1 MGSKDQ
7 NQSKGKLKN
16 SWQLKVGRHQE
27 SSEPPIEVM
36 EQHDFMEDVE
46 QQSVSGLEPERRRR
60 TTWNKETNFSR
71 GCN

>member
-7 NQSKGKLKN
+7 KQSKGKLKN
-16 SWQLKVGRHQE
+16 SWQPKVGRHQE

-46 QQSVSGLEPERRRR
+46 QQSVSDLAELRRR
-60 TTWNKETNFSR
+60 TT
-71 GCN
+71 

>member
-1 MGSKDQ
+1 
-7 NQSKGKLKN
+7 
-16 SWQLKVGRHQE
+16 
-27 SSEPPIEVM
+27 M

>member
-7 NQSKGKLKN
+7 IQSKGKLKN
-16 SWQLKVGRHQE
+16 SWQPKVGRHQE

-46 QQSVSGLEPERRRR
+46 QLQ
-60 TTWNKETNFSR
+60 
-71 GCN
+71 

>member
-7 NQSKGKLKN
+7 NQSKRKLKN
-16 SWQLKVGRHQE
+16 SWQPKVGRHQE

-46 QQSVSGLEPERRRR
+46 QQSVSDLEAELRRR
-60 TTWNKETNFSR
+60 TT
-71 GCN
+71 